1 MLQSF
6 HCITPRKLPFEDM
19 DPSCTIGFYCRNQ
32 EEFEK
37 FVNQTRDVSKSFSC
51 IDLILLLLE
60 KGYVNKIY
68 RRNVLCRIL
77 GQVDVDKLNLRFYF
91 IYLLVLLLLRS
102 SWWWCMVMCFLLL
115 IYLTFLMILESALY
129 WNSVCIWCNVTCVY
143 KQSHKI

>member
-1 MLQSF
+1 
-6 HCITPRKLPFEDM
+6 M

-68 RRNVLCRIL
+68 RRNVLCRIF
-77 GQVDVDKLNLRFYF
+77 GSVDVDKLNFKILFYLF
-91 IYLLVLLLLRS
+91 ASI
-102 SWWWCMVMCFLLL
+102 
-115 IYLTFLMILESALY
+115 IIIT
-129 WNSVCIWCNVTCVY
+129 
-143 KQSHKI
+143 